1 MNKET
6 ERLRIGI
13 RIESLRKE
21 RGLSMHELAELA
33 DITKANVFNIEHGRY
48 SVGLD
53 VLNKIAEAMN
63 VTLDF
68 NENEKIQN

>member
-1 MNKET
+1 MDKHELRNK
-6 ERLRIGI
+6 IGT

-53 VLNKIAEAMN
+53 VLNKIAEALN
-63 VTLDF
+63 ATLDF
-68 NENEKIQN
+68 NENK